1 MSDGPLPGGKYEFT
15 ERHNWAFEHLARYV
29 RIVATFMMVLGVL
42 SGAGGVLA
50 LVGVGGREGAA
61 RWFAG
66 VSGLASGGLWITM
79 AAFLLGAA
87 DGFRAVVETTGRD
100 IKNLMIAIEQL
111 GKAFVVQ
118 AVGFCLQL
126 ILVGVGLIVART
138 H

>member
-1 MSDGPLPGGKYEFT
+1 MSNGPLPGGKYEFT
-15 ERHNWAFEHLARYV
+15 ERHNWAFEHLARYA

-50 LVGVGGREGAA
+50 LVGVGGREGVA

-66 VSGLASGGLWITM
+66 ASGVVSGALWITM

-100 IKNLMIAIEQL
+100 IKNLMTAIEQL

-118 AVGFCLQL
+118 AIGFCVQL
-126 ILVGVGLIVART
+126 ILVGVGLIVAGP